1 MTGEIYSLPASTA
14 APSQPLIPA
23 APWYT
28 SPSQVAGVIA
38 GLSQIASILIRWFHL
53 GITDEQLQGYSADAL
68 QLVTIA
74 AGLWAMYSRQTS
86 TLAPLTMTRKGAAKL
101 TIRNPPL
108 LDADPRKVPPTPT
121 EPTP

>member
-1 MTGEIYSLPASTA
+1 MADETPAQ
-14 APSQPLIPA
+14 PVQPLIPA

-28 SPSQVAGVIA
+28 SPAQVAGVVA

-68 QLVTIA
+68 QLVTIG
-74 AGLWAMYSRQTS
+74 AGLWAMYHRQQS
-86 TLAPLTMTRKGAAKL
+86 ALAPLTLTRKGAEAK
-101 TIRNPPL
+101 TAANPPL
-108 LDADPRKVPPTPT
+108 LDSDPTKIKKPSTTT

>member
-1 MTGEIYSLPASTA
+1 MTGEIIQQAPVPAT
-14 APSQPLIPA
+14 QPLIPP

-68 QLVTIA
+68 QIVTIA

-86 TLAPLTMTRKGAAKL
+86 SIAPLTMTRKGADAL
-101 TIRNPPL
+101 TAANPPL
-108 LDADPRKVPPTPT
+108 LDVDPRKKPSTPT